1 MNAPGSETPWRCV
14 PRTRFQNLE
23 RCIDVVPRF
32 QHSKRFSRARAPD
45 QMTHEMQCGVRTRVI
60 SKEVGNGEC
69 SQISPT
75 CINNHRSLKRFILS
89 CTGFGKSFIAK
100 FRVVPAVRGGI
111 TQPWNQT
118 FAERYHGYGCSFP
131 CPVRDSRNLVHTC

>member
-1 MNAPGSETPWRCV
+1 MYHEQGFKNWS
-14 PRTRFQNLE
+14 
-23 RCIDVVPRF
+23 VVLMSFRVSNIP
-32 QHSKRFSRARAPD
+32 SVFSRARAPD

-60 SKEVGNGEC
+60 SKEVGNGDC
-69 SQISPT
+69 SQISPA
-75 CINNHRSLKRFILS
+75 CNNNHQSLKRFILS

-118 FAERYHGYGCSFP
+118 FAERCINHGYGCSFSQP
-131 CPVRDSRNLVHTC
+131 CARFTQPRTHFLSIFS